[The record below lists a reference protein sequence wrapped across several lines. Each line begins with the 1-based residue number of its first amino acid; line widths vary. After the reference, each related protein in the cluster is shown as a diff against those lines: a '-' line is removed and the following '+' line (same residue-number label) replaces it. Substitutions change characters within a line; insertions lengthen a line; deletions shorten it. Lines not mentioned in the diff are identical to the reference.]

1 MQFSSKHT
9 PDPTLH
15 PDHPQNQ
22 LEGPVENPLATM
34 RQDETI
40 ICEIQRHPI
49 GLIAIYASFG
59 ALMLLVLVGILMA
72 PNVLTTFDKGS
83 VNRIGLA
90 LVIVA
95 ATFSSLFAWIATIVY
110 NGNRWIITDDS
121 LTQVNQLSL
130 FDKQSSQL
138 SLGNLED
145 VTSEKNGI
153 LPHIFNYGML
163 KVETAGERSK
173 FVFPYCPDPDSYA
186 QKILAARENFEQGRV
201 HGHEQRLYRAQ
212 GSYAP
217 LRQSSDQPL
226 PGQGQQF
233 YDPQAPPQQGPG
245 GQPPYPPQPGQSA

>member
-1 MQFSSKHT
+1 M
-9 PDPTLH
+9 
-15 PDHPQNQ
+15 
-22 LEGPVENPLATM
+22 ENPLATM

-59 ALMLLVLVGILMA
+59 ALILLAFIGFLMA
-72 PNVLTTFDKGS
+72 PNVLTSFDKGTVTS
-83 VNRIGLA
+83 LGILLLIIAA
-90 LVIVA
+90 L
-95 ATFSSLFAWIATIVY
+95 FSGVFAWIATFVY

-153 LPHIFNYGML
+153 LPHIFNYGLL

-173 FVFPYCPDPDSYA
+173 FMFPYCPDPDSYA

-201 HGHEQRLYRAQ
+201 HGHEQRLYRAKN
-212 GSYAP
+212 SYQP
-217 LRQSSDQPL
+217 IRESSDQPF
-226 PGQGQQF
+226 PGQEEPMVQFTPVPPANGQ
-233 YDPQAPPQQGPG
+233 
-245 GQPPYPPQPGQSA
+245 QPPYPPQPGQ

>member
-186 QKILAARENFEQGRV
+186 QKILAARENFEQGRTS
-201 HGHEQRLYRAQ
+201 GHEQRLYRAQ
-212 GSYAP
+212 GSYQP
-217 LRQSSDQPL
+217 IRESSDQPF
-226 PGQGQQF
+226 PGQEEPMVQFTPVPPAKGQQ
-233 YDPQAPPQQGPG
+233 
-245 GQPPYPPQPGQSA
+245 QPPYPPQPGQ

>member
-1 MQFSSKHT
+1 MKFSSKHT

-22 LEGPVENPLATM
+22 LDGPVENPLATM

-59 ALMLLVLVGILMA
+59 ALILLAFIGFLMA
-72 PNVLTTFDKGS
+72 PNVLTSFDKGTVTS
-83 VNRIGLA
+83 LGILLLIIAA
-90 LVIVA
+90 L
-95 ATFSSLFAWIATIVY
+95 FSGVFAWIATFVY

-153 LPHIFNYGML
+153 LPHIFNYGLL

-173 FVFPYCPDPDSYA
+173 FMFPYCPDPDSYA

-201 HGHEQRLYRAQ
+201 HGHEQRLYRAKN
-212 GSYAP
+212 SYQP
-217 LRQSSDQPL
+217 IRESSDQPF
-226 PGQGQQF
+226 PGQEEPMVQFTPVPPANGQ
-233 YDPQAPPQQGPG
+233 
-245 GQPPYPPQPGQSA
+245 QPPYPPQPGQ

>member
-1 MQFSSKHT
+1 
-9 PDPTLH
+9 
-15 PDHPQNQ
+15 
-22 LEGPVENPLATM
+22 M

-186 QKILAARENFEQGRV
+186 QKSWLPERILSKAACTATSSVYTALRV
-201 HGHEQRLYRAQ
+201 AMSRFVRVATSRCPDKGNSSMTRRRRRSRVQAASRHIRPSPVNQPECDLLERVCSGFAKECLYAHTVIF
-212 GSYAP
+212 A
-217 LRQSSDQPL
+217 
-226 PGQGQQF
+226 
-233 YDPQAPPQQGPG
+233 A
-245 GQPPYPPQPGQSA
+245 

>member
-1 MQFSSKHT
+1 MKFSSKHT

-22 LEGPVENPLATM
+22 LDGPVENPLATM

-59 ALMLLVLVGILMA
+59 ALILLAFVAFLMA
-72 PNVLTTFDKGS
+72 PSVMTTFDKGTVTS
-83 VNRIGLA
+83 LSLLLLILA
-90 LVIVA
+90 AL
-95 ATFSSLFAWIATIVY
+95 FSAIFAWIATFVY

-145 VTSEKNGI
+145 VTSEKSGI
-153 LPHIFNYGML
+153 LSHIFNYGML

-201 HGHEQRLYRAQ
+201 HGHEQRLYRAKN
-212 GSYAP
+212 SYQP
-217 LRQSSDQPL
+217 IRESSDQPF
-226 PGQGQQF
+226 PGQEEPMVQYTPVPPVNGQ
-233 YDPQAPPQQGPG
+233 
-245 GQPPYPPQPGQSA
+245 QPPYPPQPGQ

>member
-1 MQFSSKHT
+1 MKFSSKHT

-22 LEGPVENPLATM
+22 LDGPVENPLATM

-59 ALMLLVLVGILMA
+59 ALILLAFVAFLMA
-72 PNVLTTFDKGS
+72 PSVMTTFDKGTVTS
-83 VNRIGLA
+83 LSLLLLVLA
-90 LVIVA
+90 AL
-95 ATFSSLFAWIATIVY
+95 FSAIFAWIATFVY

-153 LPHIFNYGML
+153 LSHIFNYGLL

-173 FVFPYCPDPDSYA
+173 FMFPYCPDPDSYA

-201 HGHEQRLYRAQ
+201 HGHEQRLYRAKN
-212 GSYAP
+212 SYQP
-217 LRQSSDQPL
+217 IRESSDQPF
-226 PGQGQQF
+226 PGQEEPMVQFTPVPPANGQ
-233 YDPQAPPQQGPG
+233 
-245 GQPPYPPQPGQSA
+245 QPPYPPQPGQ